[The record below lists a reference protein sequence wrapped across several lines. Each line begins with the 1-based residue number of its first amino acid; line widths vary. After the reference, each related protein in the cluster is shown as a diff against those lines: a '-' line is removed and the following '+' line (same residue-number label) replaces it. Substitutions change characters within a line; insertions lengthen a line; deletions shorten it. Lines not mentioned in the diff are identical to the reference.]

1 MRPHRTVAL
10 LAASL
15 TVLVAVPVGWLLT
28 RPADSV
34 GQPPATAGASAPAT
48 AQGSLPAATP
58 TVPVRPAVPAPAPE
72 RIAPVRLAVPSAGV
86 DAQVLPVGV
95 AADGQV
101 EIPEDASR
109 VGWYRFG
116 PGPTSEQG
124 SVVLVGHRDSRS
136 QGAGALFRLDRV
148 RPGDRI
154 TVTLA
159 DRTAVAYRVVERR
172 QYDKQVVPLAQLF
185 DRTGSPR
192 LTVITCGGPYDAQ
205 LGGYQN
211 NLVVTAVPLG
221 IGPA

>member
-1 MRPHRTVAL
+1 MRPRPALAL

-15 TVLVAVPVGWLLT
+15 TVLVAVPVAWLLS
-28 RPADSV
+28 RPAGSA
-34 GQPPATAGASAPAT
+34 GQPPAAPAASAPVT
-48 AQGSLPAATP
+48 AQGSPPAAPP
-58 TVPVRPAVPAPAPE
+58 TVPVRPAVPAPTPE
-72 RIAPVRLAVPSAGV
+72 RIPPVRVAVPSAGV
-86 DAQVLPVGV
+86 DAPVLPVGV

-116 PGPTSEQG
+116 SAPTSEQG

-159 DRTAVAYRVVERR
+159 DRTAVVYRVVERR
-172 QYDKQVVPLAQLF
+172 QYSKQVVPLAQLF

-192 LTVITCGGPYDAQ
+192 LTLITCAGPYDPQ
-205 LGGYQN
+205 LGGYQD

-221 IGPA
+221 TGPA